1 MICTACT
8 YTELVP
14 ICPAR
19 TKQGEAGS
27 GVRTVERF
35 TKSRLFVWLIY
46 IILGL
51 LAIYLMML
59 IKPLIVNVY
68 VFLRAVLAPFVIAM
82 IISYVLNPVVTL
94 LHERKVPRTIAVLL
108 IYAVFCAVI
117 TVLLVNLIP
126 MFINQV
132 QELNRHVPEL
142 SMRAQSIVTDINNTS
157 FLPESIRSGMNKV
170 LIHMEKK
177 LSESLFHFVN
187 NIGSMVNAVF
197 IAFIIPFLAFYIL
210 KDFDVFE
217 RTVITYVP
225 KSHRKNTVRLLKDVD
240 DALGSY
246 IRGQFLVCI
255 IVGILAYCG
264 YLFIGMPYAL
274 LLAGI
279 VAITNVIPYLG
290 PFFGAAPALLMASTV
305 SLKMVILVAIVNTA
319 CQILE
324 GNVISPQVVGRTL
337 HMHPLSIIF
346 ALLVGGEIAGVV
358 GMILAV
364 PIFAACKVIVQHMF
378 AYYVRRKII

>member
-1 MICTACT
+1 M
-8 YTELVP
+8 
-14 ICPAR
+14 
-19 TKQGEAGS
+19 
-27 GVRTVERF
+27 
-35 TKSRLFVWLIY
+35 FVWLIY
-46 IILGL
+46 LILGL
-51 LAIYLMML
+51 IAIYLLLL

-68 VFLRAVLAPFVIAM
+68 IFLKAVFAPFIIAM
-82 IISYVLNPVVTL
+82 IISYVLNPIVTM
-94 LHERKVPRTIAVLL
+94 LHDRKVPRTIAVLL

-126 MFINQV
+126 MFIEQV

-142 SMRAQSIVTDINNTS
+142 SMRAQNIVTDINNTS
-157 FLPESIRSGMNKV
+157 FLPESIRSGINKSLV
-170 LIHMEKK
+170 NIEKK
-177 LSESLFHFVN
+177 LSESLFNFVN
-187 NIGSMVNAVF
+187 NIGSMVNALF

-225 KSHRKNTVRLLKDVD
+225 KAHRKNTVRLLKDID
-240 DALGSY
+240 TALGSY
-246 IRGQFLVCI
+246 IRGQFLVCV
-255 IVGILAYCG
+255 IVGVLAYLG
-264 YLFIGMPYAL
+264 YMLIGMPYAL
-274 LLAGI
+274 LLASI

-305 SLKMVILVAIVNTA
+305 SLKLVILVAIINTL

-346 ALLVGGEIAGVV
+346 ALLVGGEIAGIV

-364 PIFAACKVIVQHMF
+364 PIFAACKVIIQHMF

>member
-1 MICTACT
+1 M
-8 YTELVP
+8 
-14 ICPAR
+14 
-19 TKQGEAGS
+19 
-27 GVRTVERF
+27 ERF
-35 TKSRLFVWLIY
+35 TKNRLFVWLVY
-46 IILGL
+46 LILSLIAVYL
-51 LAIYLMML
+51 LLQ
-59 IKPLIVNVY
+59 IKPLIVNIY
-68 VFLRAVLAPFVIAM
+68 SFLKAVLAPFVIAM

-108 IYAVFCAVI
+108 IYAVFCAAI
-117 TVLLVNLIP
+117 AVLLVNLIP
-126 MFINQV
+126 MFIEQV

-142 SMRAQSIVTDINNTS
+142 SLRAQNIVSDINNTS
-157 FLPESIRSGMNKV
+157 FLPGGIRSGMNKALV
-170 LIHMEKK
+170 NIEKK
-177 LSESLFHFVN
+177 LSESLFDFVN
-187 NIGSMVNAVF
+187 NIGSMLNAVF

-225 KSHRKNTVRLLKDVD
+225 KSHRKNTVRLLKDID
-240 DALGSY
+240 SALGSY
-246 IRGQFLVCI
+246 IRGQFLVCVI
-255 IVGILAYCG
+255 IGILAYCG
-264 YLFIGMPYAL
+264 YLLIGMPYAL

-279 VAITNVIPYLG
+279 VAVTNVIPYMG
-290 PFFGAAPALLMASTV
+290 PFFGAAPAILMASTV
-305 SLKMVILVAIVNTA
+305 SLKMVILVAIINTL

-346 ALLVGGEIAGVV
+346 ALLVGGEIAGIV